1 MDLIGAMNKAAR
13 ISRIVEN
20 KPPPAMKLAS
30 AIKRMRAARIPEKQR
45 NRTGP
50 DEDFFF
56 MKMNSFHKGLEY
68 MFIISLTVS
77 YFKKIEKTE

>member
-30 AIKRMRAARIPEKQR
+30 AIKRMRAARIPEK
-45 NRTGP
+45 
-50 DEDFFF
+50 
-56 MKMNSFHKGLEY
+56 
-68 MFIISLTVS
+68 
-77 YFKKIEKTE
+77 